1 MAMAEK
7 FPKEQEL
14 YRVISQ
20 CAYRNH
26 SQVATDAANIL
37 YNYPKLFNPLI
48 TQTSENGVI
57 KQLLELKGEL
67 PIKYK
72 GSTYSIIT
80 SIQFPFIYSDAPAV
94 IRIYNPDISKF
105 SVNQYFIQGASQDQ
119 SVVNI
124 HNTELQS
131 WYQHR
136 SIARV
141 MVALVRELEGHF
153 PFFNR
158 AQQNSMQLYMQSIR
172 AVQQPPNA
180 QAPYQY
186 QNQPQQYYQNQTQ
199 GYNYQYQNNPP
210 NYYNNQTQPYNPYA
224 TQQQQPYAPQQQQ
237 PQAPGYYQQSNIQTQ
252 VEYKLKEK
260 CNQIL
265 SDDLNQIQNDFKIL
279 HQHHDRLI
287 DEVTKQETKKMYLQ
301 NLENQIEQ
309 SIQQLEN
316 ENKKLSEF
324 VDKNDVLELNEETLF
339 QNIRENDQFSTSIL
353 ELYSD
358 IQACRE
364 TLHFIVTKFKN
375 FNLPFETVIKMTR
388 KYSEEQFNNILLLKK
403 YTSPTKKL

>member
-14 YRVISQ
+14 YRVINL

-37 YNYPKLFNPLI
+37 YNYPKLFNPQI
-48 TQTSENGVI
+48 TQTSENGII
-57 KQLLELKGEL
+57 KHLLELKGEL

-72 GSTYSIIT
+72 GQTYSIIT

-136 SIARV
+136 LISRV
-141 MVALVRELEGHF
+141 MLALVRDLEAHF

-158 AQQNSMQLYMQSIR
+158 TQSNSQVIQQQ
-172 AVQQPPNA
+172 PNA

-186 QNQPQQYYQNQTQ
+186 QNQQQQFYQNSTQ
-199 GYNYQYQNNPP
+199 GYNYQYQNNNPP
-210 NYYNNQTQPYNPYA
+210 NQYYNNQTQPYNPYA
-224 TQQQQPYAPQQQQ
+224 TQQQQQ
-237 PQAPGYYQQSNIQTQ
+237 QAPGYYQQSNLYSQ
-252 VEYKLKEK
+252 VEFKLKEK

-324 VDKNDVLELNEETLF
+324 VEKNDVLELNEETLF

>member
-1 MAMAEK
+1 MAMSEK

-14 YRVISQ
+14 YRVLSQ

-26 SQVATDAANIL
+26 NLVANDAANIL

-48 TQTSENGVI
+48 TQTSEQGII

-72 GSTYSIIT
+72 GQTYSIIT
-80 SIQFPFIYSDAPAV
+80 SISFPFIYSDAPAI
-94 IRIYNPDISKF
+94 IRIYNPDITKF

-124 HNTELQS
+124 HNQELQT
-131 WYQHR
+131 WYQHK

-141 MVALVRELEGHF
+141 MVTLVRELEAHF

-158 AQQNSMQLYMQSIR
+158 VVAQTNQMGIP
-172 AVQQPPNA
+172 QQPIA
-180 QAPYQY
+180 QI
-186 QNQPQQYYQNQTQ
+186 PQQYTNQTQQFYQNSTQ
-199 GYNYQYQNNPP
+199 GYNQYSNIPP
-210 NYYNNQTQPYNPYA
+210 NYYNNQSQPYNPYA
-224 TQQQQPYAPQQQQ
+224 APQQQQ
-237 PQAPGYYQQSNIQTQ
+237 QPQGQGYYQQNNNQSQIEQR
-252 VEYKLKEK
+252 LKEK
-260 CNQIL
+260 CNQML
-265 SDDLNQIQNDFKIL
+265 SEDLNQIQNDYKIL
-279 HQHHDRLI
+279 HQHHDKLI
-287 DEVTKQETKKMYLQ
+287 DEIIKQETKKIYLQ
-301 NLENQIEQ
+301 SLENQIEQ
-309 SIQQLEN
+309 SLVLLEN
-316 ENKKLSEF
+316 ENKILTEF
-324 VDKNDVLELNEETLF
+324 VEKNDVLELNEETIF
-339 QNIRENDQFSTSIL
+339 QNIKENDQFSIQIL

-388 KYSEEQFNNILLLKK
+388 RYSEEQFNNILLLKK
-403 YTSPTKKL
+403 YTSSSKKL